1 MHKNSQEMKTF
12 HEILVSLVTKMDDI
26 LGCVLGWVTTG
37 ICCIINY
44 FAGEKTVFIAVF
56 SCVILDA
63 VAGIW
68 SAIRQKKY
76 ARSELLRDTCSKL
89 FAYVGSLIVVILI
102 GRLIGFDNMLAT
114 SIVASVICACELW
127 SMSASFLII
136 NPNLVFFQ
144 LIRVKLVG
152 EIARKLGVPEE
163 KVQEAFEDNT
173 DLIELNKKN

>member
-1 MHKNSQEMKTF
+1 MKTF
-12 HEILVSLVTKMDDI
+12 NEIFTSLAIKMDDI

-63 VAGIW
+63 IAGIW
-68 SAIRQKKY
+68 SAIMQKKY
-76 ARSELLRDTCSKL
+76 ACSELLRNTCSKL

-136 NPNLVFFQ
+136 NPNLIFFQ
-144 LIRVKLVG
+144 LVRVKLVG
-152 EIARKLGVPEE
+152 EIARKLGVSEE
-163 KVQEAFEDNT
+163 EVKEAFDDNKN
-173 DLIELNKKN
+173 LIEIKKQ